1 MINTGRDEN
10 GFSFGFDVIT
20 RKQAKNVKDIITH
33 ALSLIAGEFPEDT
46 KFSTSEFMN
55 KPYMEGLL
63 EKEELTTFEQYII
76 SLLKYIYNTLDFDPQ
91 IRLVDGEMLKVCSRE
106 LMLMCLNLPIV
117 DKLAL
122 SLRVNGFEVKY
133 EDLVNHPLADKL
145 KHKPVVNEAKP
156 SLSYATLFGAG
167 FGVGAAIT
175 AAAVGVGLTLASR
188 K

>member
-1 MINTGRDEN
+1 MQFTGRDEN
-10 GFSFGFDVIT
+10 GFSFAFDVIT

-33 ALSLIAGEFPEDT
+33 ALCLIAGEFPEDT

-63 EKEELTTFEQYII
+63 KKEELTTFEQYII

-91 IRLVDGEMLKVCSRE
+91 IGLVEDEILKVSSRE
-106 LMLMCLNLPIV
+106 SLLMCLNLPIV

-122 SLRVNGFEVKY
+122 SLRVSTFQVKY
-133 EDLVNHPLADKL
+133 EDLVNQPLADKL
-145 KHKPVVNEAKP
+145 KHQPVVSNAYP
-156 SLSYATLFGAG
+156 SQSALTLFGAG
-167 FGVGAAIT
+167 FGVGAAI
-175 AAAVGVGLTLASR
+175 AAAVGVGLSLASR